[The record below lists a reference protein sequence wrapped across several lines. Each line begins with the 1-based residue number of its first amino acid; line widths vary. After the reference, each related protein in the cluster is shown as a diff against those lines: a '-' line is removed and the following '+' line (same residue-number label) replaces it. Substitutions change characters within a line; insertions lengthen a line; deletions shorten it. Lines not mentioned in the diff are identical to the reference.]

1 MKQIHSA
8 ARSRC
13 AMRASARSP
22 AMLLAFI
29 ASVATSL
36 AQAPAKPSAPAPAA
50 AAVNTKP
57 LTQWSAA
64 DWKAYGTSVASD
76 PAVQKLPPLDRAK
89 YVADKVG
96 QQYDAAG
103 IAPNN
108 WYFGKGR
115 QGIGEAPGTCGDLTV
130 NVEAALEGAGFQ
142 TGNIEVE
149 QEGLGYYNPF
159 NVNRNHGAPI
169 VRVDGQEYV
178 FDLWYHSGAEGKFSG
193 FANSS
198 FAMTRADWEKQ
209 MTDEGYKVST
219 YTPPPPPPRT
229 PKQDD
234 PEPPAPDAD
243 SPPVTDEQTDAE
255 SPSNPKPESGGTA
268 PGEGDQPADGQ
279 GESATGD
286 STEDGSD
293 ASEPADG
300 ESDEGADGESE
311 TDEGEDSAGESETG
325 PADDAEPGG
334 DADDETDS
342 DKSGEGESADGESDE
357 DGESESDEG
366 GDGDGEPGAD
376 KPGDGES
383 GADETDADNSGS
395 GDENDGEADSDDSG
409 ESEDGNPPEGDA
421 STSGSGSGSGSAP
434 GDTTVGY
441 AQNSSGRTTVTETR
455 GADGSLIR
463 ITETDT
469 DKDGN
474 VTGQTTY
481 EGGTG
486 EGKYT
491 PGGNL
496 KGAEPE
502 AEGEVS
508 PEAASG
514 GVNTS
519 DSFAGNWTKN
529 QTQRGSD
536 GGMILAGNTQMGEAA
551 NVGNQTISDADTVRD
566 GGGRDYQTTRDN
578 TTRTVNKADQAN
590 SWGTAL
596 GNAVEQGIT
605 EGGKAFGT
613 ALGGAAADQAVGAI
627 FGSPDSGDGAD
638 EEDGADAGQVPASG
652 GKPGK
657 GNTSDPRDDEDQ
669 DEDDSSSGE
678 TGGGDE
684 PCDDGS
690 SGGSGS
696 SEGTGG
702 ASAPSD
708 DPLGVTGS
716 TDNDDGTVTIR
727 YGCGYSWTGTPPG
740 PSRCPICSRETV
752 STETNP
758 GTGGDSSDDAGPGE
772 EGPGE
777 PTEEADEPPAG
788 DPYIRDIIEYDE

>member
-1 MKQIHSA
+1 MKKIQSA
-8 ARSRC
+8 SRPRR
-13 AMRASARSP
+13 AMRAPACAL
-22 AMLLAFI
+22 AMLLAFL
-29 ASVATSL
+29 AGATSGL
-36 AQAPAKPSAPAPAA
+36 AQAPAKTSAPAPAA
-50 AAVNTKP
+50 AAVTTKP
-57 LTQWSAA
+57 LTQWSPA

-76 PAVQKLPPLDRAK
+76 PAVQKLSPLDRAK
-89 YVADKVG
+89 HVADKVG

-130 NVEAALEGAGFQ
+130 NIEAALEGAGFQ

-149 QEGLGYYNPF
+149 QAGLGYYNPF

-209 MTDEGYKVST
+209 MTEEGYKVST
-219 YTPPPPPPRT
+219 YTPPPPAPRT

-234 PEPPAPDAD
+234 PEPPASDAD
-243 SPPVTDEQTDAE
+243 SPPAADEE
-255 SPSNPKPESGGTA
+255 SGTGTPSDPKPESGGTA
-268 PGEGDQPADGQ
+268 PGEGGQPADGQ
-279 GESATGD
+279 GESAAGD
-286 STEDGSD
+286 SAEVSSD
-293 ASEPADG
+293 ASEPAEG
-300 ESDEGADGESE
+300 EADEGADDESESEEGEDGPGESE
-311 TDEGEDSAGESETG
+311 TE

-334 DADDETDS
+334 DADAEADS

-357 DGESESDEG
+357 GADGESESDEG
-366 GDGDGEPGAD
+366 EDGDVDPGVD
-376 KPGDGES
+376 KPGDGE
-383 GADETDADNSGS
+383 TDADESGPGGENE
-395 GDENDGEADSDDSG
+395 GDTEGDDSG
-409 ESEDGNPPEGDA
+409 ESEDGDQPEGDA
-421 STSGSGSGSGSAP
+421 TESSSGSGSGSAP

-441 AQNSSGRTTVTETR
+441 VQNSSGRTTITETR

-463 ITETDT
+463 VTETDT

-496 KGAEPE
+496 KGAEP
-502 AEGEVS
+502 AAAGEVS

-519 DSFAGNWTKN
+519 DSFAGSWTKN
-529 QTQRGSD
+529 QTQRGTD
-536 GGMILAGNTQMGEAA
+536 GGMLLAGNTQMGEAA
-551 NVGNQTISDADTVRD
+551 NVGNQTISDADSVRD
-566 GGGRDYQTTRDN
+566 GGGQDYQSTRDN

-590 SWGTAL
+590 SWGKAL
-596 GNAVEQGIT
+596 GDAVEQGIT
-605 EGGKAFGT
+605 EGGKAFGN
-613 ALGGAAADQAVGAI
+613 ALGGAAADQAIGAI
-627 FGSPDSGDGAD
+627 FGSPDSDDGAD
-638 EEDGADAGQVPASG
+638 EGKTDDSGQGPDSG
-652 GKPGK
+652 GASAKGK
-657 GNTSDPRDDEDQ
+657 QPEPKDGDDQ

-678 TGGGDE
+678 TGGCDE

-690 SGGSGS
+690 SGGSG
-696 SEGTGG
+696 EDTGG

-727 YGCGYSWTGTPPG
+727 YGCGYSWTGAPPG

-758 GTGGDSSDDAGPGE
+758 GTGGDSSDDAGTGE

-777 PTEEADEPPAG
+777 PTEEANEPPAG